1 VELLIIIIFNFIN
14 GIFALSEIALVSV
27 KKQRMVQ
34 LAEDGN
40 SRAKTVL
47 ELLKNPEGFLSAVQ
61 IGITLIGIV
70 SGVYGGA
77 TLTDNFRPF
86 VEQFEPLR
94 PYAGTIAYVLVV
106 GLITY
111 LSIVIG
117 ELIPKTLAMKF
128 AEPVALSVAGGVQ
141 LFTKVAYPFVW
152 LLTFSTNIVFKL
164 FGIKPTEDEKLT
176 EEELRH
182 VIKTAGAQG
191 LLDKDES
198 EIHHNLLS
206 FTELRA
212 KSLMTHRL
220 EVEWV
225 DTTDPLE
232 KTAQMLRESHRT
244 HFPVC
249 EGTYDNVLG
258 YLHAKDFFARLNEP
272 NFQMKSILRE
282 PIFVP
287 ETQYAIDI
295 LQSFRKSRCYFGV
308 VTDEYGAFEGI
319 VTLHDIS
326 EALVGDLPDL
336 DDEKIGIVRREDGSL
351 LISGNVLGSE
361 LNQYLQ
367 EDYVPENSPYF
378 SSVAGFIAH
387 KMEGLPEVGER
398 FEYEGRTFEIVDKD
412 GARID
417 RVILAQKDKEA

>member
-1 VELLIIIIFNFIN
+1 
-14 GIFALSEIALVSV
+14 
-27 KKQRMVQ
+27 MVQ
-34 LAEDGN
+34 LAENGN
-40 SRAKTVL
+40 SRAKVVL
-47 ELLKNPEGFLSAVQ
+47 DLLKNPEGFLSAVQ

-86 VEQFEPLR
+86 VEQFETLR

-128 AEPVALSVAGGVQ
+128 AEPVALSMAGFVQ
-141 LFTKVAYPFVW
+141 MFTRFAHPFVW

-164 FGIKPTEDEKLT
+164 FNIKPTEDEKLT
-176 EEELRH
+176 EDELRH

-225 DTTDPLE
+225 DTTEPLE
-232 KTAQMLRESHRT
+232 KTTQMLRESHRS

-249 EGTYDNVLG
+249 DGTYDNVLG
-258 YLHAKDFFARLNEP
+258 YLHAKDFFARIGEP
-272 NFQMKSILRE
+272 GFHLRSILRE

-295 LQSFRKSRCYFGV
+295 LQAFRKSRCYFGI

-336 DDEKIGIVRREDGSL
+336 DDEKLGITRRDDGSL

-361 LNQYLQ
+361 LNLYLQ
-367 EDYVPENSPYF
+367 DDYLPENSPYF
-378 SSVAGFIAH
+378 NSVAGFIAH
-387 KMEGLPEVGER
+387 KMEGLPDVGER
-398 FEYEGRTFEIVDKD
+398 FEYEGRTFEVVDKD

-417 RVILAQKDKEA
+417 KVILVTNAPED